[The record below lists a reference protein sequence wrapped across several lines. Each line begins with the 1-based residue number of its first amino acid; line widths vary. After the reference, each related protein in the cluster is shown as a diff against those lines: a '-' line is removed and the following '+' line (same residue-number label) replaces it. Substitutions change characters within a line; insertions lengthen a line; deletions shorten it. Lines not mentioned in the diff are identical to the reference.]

1 MHAPECDTRGASAGL
16 EARPLRI
23 GFINLM
29 PRAEEYE
36 KSLLAPFAR
45 AGVAIEPVWIR
56 LALHAYS
63 SSDPNRIRNAYT
75 TFEEAL
81 VQAPFDG
88 LVLTGAP
95 VEEMAFED
103 VLYWDE
109 LAAIL
114 RHAQNAVPSTLG
126 LCWGGLALAHL
137 VGVEKVR
144 FEKKLFGVYPLSNL
158 SPEDGVLAGADDVF
172 SCPQSR
178 HSGIADA
185 RLERAANEG
194 AVRLLAHS
202 NAAGFSIFESA
213 DRRFLMHLGHPE
225 YEPARLAFEYTR
237 DQRAGRSDVERP
249 HGFDVDRP
257 LSTWRSH
264 ATEFFGGWARSLR
277 R

>member
-1 MHAPECDTRGASAGL
+1 MGAPECDTRGARAGL
-16 EARPLRI
+16 DARPLRI

-45 AGVAIEPVWIR
+45 AAVAVEPVWIR

-63 SSDPNRIRNAYT
+63 SSDPNRIQNAYT

-81 VQAPFDG
+81 VAAPLDG

-114 RHAQNAVPSTLG
+114 RYAQHDALSTLG

-137 VGVEKVR
+137 VGIEKVL
-144 FEKKLFGVYPLSNL
+144 FEKKLFGVYPLENL
-158 SPEDGVLAGADDVF
+158 SPEHGTLAGADDVF
-172 SCPQSR
+172 TCPQSR

-185 RLERAANEG
+185 RLERAANDG
-194 AVRLLAHS
+194 VIRLLAHS
-202 NAAGFSIFESA
+202 VAAGYSIFESA
-213 DRRFLMHLGHPE
+213 DRHFLVHLGHPE
-225 YEPARLAFEYTR
+225 YEPRRLAFEYAR

-264 ATEFFGGWARSLR
+264 ATDFFGRWARSLR